1 MAPSSSAAPATPTSP
16 AKAWLSAFRPRT
28 LPLALASIMAGGF
41 LAASHGQFRG
51 SVVGLAALTTIL
63 LQILSNLANDY
74 GDSQNGADSVHR
86 EGPQRAVQSGAISP
100 QQMKKGMGVF
110 GLLSLLSGL
119 LLLWV
124 ALGTA
129 GAWIFVAFF
138 VLGLS
143 AIWAAV
149 NYTAGSKPY
158 GYAGLGDLS
167 VFIFFGL
174 VGVCG
179 TYFLQAYSQVEVW
192 TQALPLPVLLP
203 AAALGCFATAVLNV
217 NNIRDIRSDELA
229 GKITIPVRLGPVR
242 ARRYHWLL
250 LVLGFGCAVVYVAL
264 TYHSPWQ
271 WLFLLA
277 APLLIRNAT
286 QVWQRQESMQLDPLL
301 KQMALTTLVFTL
313 LFGVGQIL

>member
-1 MAPSSSAAPATPTSP
+1 MTSSTPASASPVTSP
-16 AKAWLSAFRPRT
+16 AKAWISAFRPRT
-28 LPLALASIMAGGF
+28 LPLALASIMMGGF
-41 LAASHGQFRG
+41 LAAAHAGFRG
-51 SVVGLAALTTIL
+51 AVVGLAALTTIL

-86 EGPQRAVQSGAISP
+86 EGPQRAVQSGAITP
-100 QQMKKGMGVF
+100 AQMKKGMVVF
-110 GLLSLLSGL
+110 GALSFLAGIS
-119 LLLWV
+119 LLWV
-124 ALGTA
+124 ALGLSGLWVFLT
-129 GAWIFVAFF
+129 FL

-179 TYFLQAYSQVEVW
+179 TYYLQTRQ
-192 TQALPLPVLLP
+192 LPLLVLLP

-250 LVLGFGCAVVYVAL
+250 LLLGFGAAIVYVAL
-264 TYHSPWQ
+264 AYHSPWQ
-271 WLFLLA
+271 WLFLLS
-277 APLLIRNAT
+277 APLFVFNGR
-286 QVWQRQESMQLDPLL
+286 QVSQRQESMQLDPLL
-301 KQMALTTLVFTL
+301 KQMAMSTLAFTL
-313 LFGVGQIL
+313 LFGLGQVL

>member
-1 MAPSSSAAPATPTSP
+1 MSTIPASASPAPASP
-16 AKAWLSAFRPRT
+16 AKAWISAFRPRT
-28 LPLALASIMAGGF
+28 LPLALASIMMGGF
-41 LAASHGQFRG
+41 LAAAHGQFRG
-51 SVVGLAALTTIL
+51 AVVGLAALTTIL

-86 EGPQRAVQSGAISP
+86 EGPQRAVQSGAITP
-100 QQMKKGMGVF
+100 AQMKKGMVVF
-110 GLLSLLSGL
+110 GVLSFLAGIS
-119 LLLWV
+119 LLWV
-124 ALGTA
+124 ALGLS
-129 GAWIFVAFF
+129 GLWVFLSFL

-179 TYFLQAYSQVEVW
+179 TYYLQARE
-192 TQALPLPVLLP
+192 LPLGVLLP

-250 LVLGFGCAVVYVAL
+250 LVLGLGAAIVYVAL

-277 APLLIRNAT
+277 APLLLRNARA
-286 QVWQRQESMQLDPLL
+286 VWQRQDSMQLDPLL

-313 LFGVGQIL
+313 LFGLGQVLG

>member
-1 MAPSSSAAPATPTSP
+1 MNSPLVPAPLSP
-16 AKAWLSAFRPRT
+16 AKAWVSAFRPRT

-41 LAASHGQFRG
+41 LAASHGQFRPA
-51 SVVGLAALTTIL
+51 VVALAALTTIL
-63 LQILSNLANDY
+63 LQILSTLANDY

-100 QQMKKGMGVF
+100 AQMKRGMGLF
-110 GLLSLLSGL
+110 GALSLGSGL

-124 ALGTA
+124 ALGAA
-129 GAWIFVAFF
+129 GAWVFLAFLL
-138 VLGLS
+138 LGLS

-167 VFIFFGL
+167 VFTFFGL

-179 TYFLQAYSQVEVW
+179 TYFLQAYSQVPVW
-192 TQALPLPVLLP
+192 TQALPWPVLLP

-217 NNIRDIRSDELA
+217 NNIRDIRSDKLA
-229 GKITIPVRLGPVR
+229 GKITIPVRLGPVQ

-250 LVLGFGCAVVYVAL
+250 LVLGFSAAVLYVAF

-271 WLFLLA
+271 WLFLLS
-277 APLLIRNAT
+277 APLLLRNARS
-286 QVWQRQESMQLDPLL
+286 VWQRQDSMQLDPLL

-313 LFGVGQIL
+313 LFGLGQVL

>member
-1 MAPSSSAAPATPTSP
+1 MTNPSIPSAAPGSP
-16 AKAWLSAFRPRT
+16 AKAWISAFRPRT
-28 LPLALASIMAGGF
+28 LPLALASILTGGF
-41 LAASHGQFRG
+41 LAASQGQFRG
-51 SVVGLAALTTIL
+51 AVFGLAVLTTIL

-86 EGPQRAVQSGAISP
+86 EGPQRAVQSGAITP
-100 QQMKKGMGVF
+100 AQMKRGMGLF
-110 GLLSLLSGL
+110 GLLALLSGL
-119 LLLWV
+119 GLLWV

-129 GAWIFVAFF
+129 GAWVFLAFF

-149 NYTAGSKPY
+149 NYTAGSRPY
-158 GYAGLGDLS
+158 GYAGLGDAS
-167 VFIFFGL
+167 VFTFFGL

-179 TYFLQAYSQVEVW
+179 TYYLQ
-192 TQALPLPVLLP
+192 TRALPLAVLLP

-217 NNIRDIRSDELA
+217 NNIRDIRSDALA
-229 GKITIPVRLGPVR
+229 GKITIPVRLGPVQ

-250 LVLGFGCAVVYVAL
+250 LLLGFGCAVVYVTL

-277 APLLIRNAT
+277 APLLLLNARR
-286 QVWQRQESMQLDPLL
+286 VWARQDSMQLDPLL
-301 KQMALTTLVFTL
+301 KQMALTTLVFTV
-313 LFGVGQIL
+313 LFGVGQVL

>member
-1 MAPSSSAAPATPTSP
+1 MPSSTAPVASGSF

-41 LAASHGQFRG
+41 LAASHGQFRPEI
-51 SVVGLAALTTIL
+51 VGLAALTTIL

-100 QQMKKGMGVF
+100 AQMKRGMGLF
-110 GLLSLLSGL
+110 GLMSLLSGL
-119 LLLWV
+119 ALLWV

-129 GAWIFVAFF
+129 GAWVFAAFF

-143 AIWAAV
+143 AIWAAI

-167 VFIFFGL
+167 VFVFFGI

-179 TYFLQAYSQVEVW
+179 TYFLQ
-192 TQALPLPVLLP
+192 TRALTLPVLLP

-217 NNIRDIRSDELA
+217 NNIRDIRSDALA
-229 GKITIPVRLGPVR
+229 GKITIPVRLGPVK
-242 ARRYHWLL
+242 ARQYHWLL
-250 LVLGFGCAVVYVAL
+250 LLLGFGCALLYVAF

-271 WLFLLA
+271 WLFVLS
-277 APLLIRNAT
+277 APLLLRNARL
-286 QVWQRQESMQLDPLL
+286 VWQRQDSAQLDPLL
-301 KQMALTTLVFTL
+301 KQMAMTTLLFTL
-313 LFGVGQIL
+313 LFGLGQVL

>member
-1 MAPSSSAAPATPTSP
+1 MSTVTSAPSPV
-16 AKAWLSAFRPRT
+16 KAWISAFRPRT
-28 LPLALASIMAGGF
+28 LPLALASIFTGGF
-41 LAASHGQFRG
+41 LAAAAGRFNG
-51 SVVGLAALTTIL
+51 LVLGLAVLTTIL

-86 EGPQRAVQSGAISP
+86 EGPQRAVQSGAITP
-100 QQMKKGMGVF
+100 AQMKRGMSLF
-110 GLLSLLSGL
+110 GLMALLAGL
-119 LLLWV
+119 ALLWV

-129 GAWIFVAFF
+129 GAWIFGAFF

-158 GYAGLGDLS
+158 GYAGLGDVS
-167 VFIFFGL
+167 VFIFFGV

-179 TYFLQAYSQVEVW
+179 TYFLQTRE
-192 TQALPLPVLLP
+192 LPLAVLLP

-229 GKITIPVRLGPVR
+229 GKITIPVRLGPAH

-271 WLFLLA
+271 WLFVLS
-277 APLLIRNAT
+277 APLLLRNGL

-301 KQMALTTLVFTL
+301 KQMALTTLVFTV
-313 LFGVGQIL
+313 LFGLGQVI

>member
-1 MAPSSSAAPATPTSP
+1 MPSSTAPVASGSS

-41 LAASHGQFRG
+41 LAASHGQFR
-51 SVVGLAALTTIL
+51 SEVVGLAALTTIL

-100 QQMKKGMGVF
+100 AQMKRGMGLF

-119 LLLWV
+119 ALLWV

-129 GAWIFVAFF
+129 GAWVFAAFF

-143 AIWAAV
+143 AIWAAI

-167 VFIFFGL
+167 VFVFFGI

-179 TYFLQAYSQVEVW
+179 TYFLQ
-192 TQALPLPVLLP
+192 TRALPLPVLLP

-217 NNIRDIRSDELA
+217 NNIRDIRSDALA
-229 GKITIPVRLGPVR
+229 GKITIPVRLGPVK
-242 ARRYHWLL
+242 ARQYHWLL
-250 LVLGFGCAVVYVAL
+250 LLLGFGCALLYVAF

-271 WLFLLA
+271 WLFILSS
-277 APLLIRNAT
+277 PLLLRNALL
-286 QVWQRQESMQLDPLL
+286 VWRRQDSLQLDPLL
-301 KQMALTTLVFTL
+301 KQMAMTTLLFTL
-313 LFGVGQIL
+313 LFGLGQIV

>member
-1 MAPSSSAAPATPTSP
+1 MAFSPATPTAPVFS

-51 SVVGLAALTTIL
+51 EVVALAALTTIL

-86 EGPQRAVQSGAISP
+86 EGPQRAVQSGAITP

-119 LLLWV
+119 ALLWV
-124 ALGTA
+124 ALGT
-129 GAWIFVAFF
+129 GGVWIFATFF

-158 GYAGLGDLS
+158 GYAGLGDVS
-167 VFIFFGL
+167 VFVFFGM

-179 TYFLQAYSQVEVW
+179 TYFLQ
-192 TQALPLPVLLP
+192 TRALPLAVLLP

-250 LVLGFGCAVVYVAL
+250 LLLGFSCAVVYVAL

-271 WLFLLA
+271 WLFVLS
-277 APLLIRNAT
+277 APLLLRNARA
-286 QVWQRQESMQLDPLL
+286 VWQRQDSMQLDPLL

-313 LFGVGQIL
+313 LFGLGQVL

>member
-1 MAPSSSAAPATPTSP
+1 MSSSVSAPVSP
-16 AKAWLSAFRPRT
+16 AKAWVSAFRPRT

-41 LAASHGQFRG
+41 LAASNGQFRG
-51 SVVGLAALTTIL
+51 SVVALAALTTIL

-100 QQMKKGMGVF
+100 EQMKRGMLVF
-110 GLLSLLSGL
+110 GALSLVSGVA
-119 LLLWV
+119 LLWV
-124 ALGTA
+124 ALGAVAVWVTA
-129 GAWIFVAFF
+129 AFF

-167 VFIFFGL
+167 VFIFFGM

-179 TYFLQAYSQVEVW
+179 TYFLQAGN
-192 TQALPLPVLLP
+192 LPLPVLLP

-217 NNIRDIRSDELA
+217 NNIRDIRSDALA
-229 GKITIPVRLGPVR
+229 GKITIPVRLGPQR
-242 ARRYHWLL
+242 ARVYHAVLL
-250 LVLGFGCAVVYVAL
+250 AAGLVCAVLYVLL
-264 TYHSPWQ
+264 THRSPWQ
-271 WLFLLA
+271 WLFLLS
-277 APLLIRNAT
+277 APLLVRNARA
-286 QVWQRQESMQLDPLL
+286 VWQRQDSMQLDPLL
-301 KQMALTTLVFTL
+301 KQMALTTLLFTL
-313 LFGVGQIL
+313 LFGLGQVL